1 MADTVTAERY
11 RVTYDRGSEDIDVHS
26 DAVRQVIGEVVGN
39 GSVPDRAVVAVL
51 ATDTFPST
59 GANPNY
65 ARALDDIFD
74 LRRAAAYEARVI
86 EAHYDGMK
94 SFPKTRLR
102 IAEESVARLR
112 NLARG
117 GYNTENENIGTVPS
131 PDGWYKLNRMKQS
144 FRALGLEET
153 LTNWAYEQERPLL
166 VESDDDR
173 ADRIASALTEEGL
186 SPADART
193 AAERIVALPESQPSR
208 AYSEAI
214 TEVYTLR
221 GWFAI
226 EARVIDEHLATKSF
240 PKSRRSYA
248 EDQKGRFAV
257 LAAGK
262 RAHFGANQHSLDG
275 ALRAA
280 GADPKLSRAEWESHV
295 EEGSWG
301 WMAKD

>member
-1 MADTVTAERY
+1 MADIATAERY
-11 RVTYDRGSEDIDVHS
+11 RITYDRGSEDVDVHS
-26 DAVRQVIGEVVGN
+26 DAVRRVIGVVIGD

-86 EAHYDGMK
+86 EAHYEGMK

-102 IAEESVARLR
+102 VAEESVARLR

-117 GYNTENENIGTVPS
+117 GYNTEHENIGTVPS
-131 PDGWYKLNRMKQS
+131 PDGWYKLDRMKQS

-166 VESDDDR
+166 VESDDAR
-173 ADRIASALTEEGL
+173 ADRIAFALAEEGL

-214 TEVYTLR
+214 TELYSLR

-226 EARVIDEHLATKSF
+226 EARIIDEHLAMKSF

-248 EDQKGRFAV
+248 EDQKERFAV

-295 EEGSWG
+295 SEGSWG
-301 WMAKD
+301 WMA